1 MFTII
6 FSFGLITTQVTAK
19 LPSYLHA
26 CSHKDTNYNQ
36 CIANSIDSVKD
47 KVCAGFPEINIP
59 PGEPLTIDKI
69 VIFDANNI
77 KLYLKDAKI
86 YGLCDFVVNS
96 VNADFEKLHFDID
109 LSLRH
114 IYTNVTYDFDIH
126 LLVPIGHKGPAE
138 VTSDNLGLKVGLDLK
153 VLTRNDKKYIFASK
167 ATAKCDIKSFKYKF
181 IEDKKELADL
191 HKILD
196 DVVAKD
202 TKEVIKAV
210 SAAFEEKLS
219 RFVISMF
226 NDIAF
231 SRYEELFSPEI

>member
-1 MFTII
+1 MFAII
-6 FSFGLITTQVTAK
+6 FAFGLITTHVTAT

-47 KVCAGFPEINIP
+47 KVCAGFSELNIP
-59 PGEPLTIDKI
+59 PSEPLTIDKI

-77 KLYLKDAKI
+77 KLDLKDVKL
-86 YGLCDFVVNS
+86 YRYCDFVVNS
-96 VNADFEKLHFDID
+96 VNTDFEKLHFDID
-109 LSLRH
+109 FLLRH
-114 IYTNVTYDFDIH
+114 IYIKVTYDFNIH
-126 LLVPIGHKGPAE
+126 LLVPVAHKGPADITAE
-138 VTSDNLGLKVGLDLK
+138 NVGLKVGLDLK
-153 VLTRNDKKYIFASK
+153 VITRNGKKYIFASK

-181 IEDKKELADL
+181 TEDKKELAEL
-191 HKILD
+191 HKIID
-196 DVVAKD
+196 DVVSKN
-202 TKEVIKAV
+202 TKEVVKAV
-210 SAAFEEKLS
+210 SAAVEELAS